1 MSLQKPTVFTGLA
14 TAMIT
19 PFARGEIDYAA
30 FGTMIDRQISAGVD
44 ALLVAGTTGESA
56 TLTVRE
62 HYELIRF
69 AAERIAGRVPL
80 IAGCGSNATEHALTL
95 ARSACDAGADALLA
109 VTPYYNKTSEK
120 GLVLH
125 YRALSE
131 NVTRPLIL
139 YNVPSRTGM
148 SVSAE
153 TYRRLAQ
160 EKNIVAVKESSGNL
174 GLMEEICRECEDSMD
189 VYTGNDDQL
198 LPAYRLGAKGIFSV
212 YSNLEPAGLREIL
225 QLCGNGDFSA
235 AGKKFRTVLPQ
246 IQALFHEVNPI
257 PVKYVAAMRG
267 LCRAEYR
274 LPLCPPSHE
283 TAKLLQSLF

>member
-1 MSLQKPTVFTGLA
+1 MSVQKPTIFKGLA

-19 PFARGEIDYAA
+19 PFARGEIDYTA
-30 FGTMIDRQISAGVD
+30 FGTMIDRQICGGAD

-56 TLTVRE
+56 TLTARE

-95 ARSACDAGADALLA
+95 VRSACDAGADALLA

-120 GLVLH
+120 GLVMH
-125 YRALSE
+125 YHALSE
-131 NVTRPLIL
+131 NSTRPLIL

-148 SVSAE
+148 SISAE
-153 TYRRLAQ
+153 LYRKLAQ
-160 EKNIVAVKESSGNL
+160 EKNIAAVKESSGDL
-174 GLMEEICRECEDSMD
+174 ALMEELCRECGESLG
-189 VYTGNDDQL
+189 VYAGNDDQL
-198 LPAYRLGAKGIFSV
+198 LPAVRLGAEGIFSV
-212 YSNLEPAGLREIL
+212 YANLEPASLREL
-225 QLCGNGDFSA
+225 LRLCETGDFST
-235 AGKKFRTVLPQ
+235 AGKKFRAILPQ
-246 IQALFHEVNPI
+246 IRALFCEVNPI